1 MNLRDL
7 KHAMSQLADDEAE
20 VNLGVFAGGQL
31 TFNPHDL
38 ILYYRA
44 HPDKPG
50 QGQCLICT
58 AELSLPPEAE

>member
-7 KHAMSQLADDEAE
+7 KQAMTQLSDDDAE
-20 VNLGVFAGGQL
+20 VNIGVFASGQL
-31 TFNPHDL
+31 TFDPHDL

-44 HPDKPG
+44 HPTKSG

>member
-1 MNLRDL
+1 MTLREL
-7 KHAMSQLADDEAE
+7 KKAMEQLGDDDAE
-20 VNLGVFAGGQL
+20 VNVGVFAGGQL
-31 TFNPHDL
+31 TYDPHDL

-44 HPDKPG
+44 HPTKPG